1 MHPPAR
7 SPARSPART
16 GLRGELQ
23 RLARIGWRADHDSVA
38 HARGA
43 VALLPATRGQTSS
56 AEWLCRSL
64 HACGCATLCL
74 DPGPGDGPASPC
86 EAVTEGLIE
95 ALEWLRSVH
104 QGLPL
109 GVYGIAEGAA
119 AAFQAAALR
128 PELIDALVVLAWD
141 APLAALPP
149 GRVCAATLL
158 VAGRGN
164 AAELAA
170 HRRAL
175 PRLAGARRLEIVPGA
190 GDLGDALAAQAVAHL
205 AAQWFAQRLPLRE
218 LH

>member
-1 MHPPAR
+1 MQRAGRHSNRVAVRPLE
-7 SPARSPART
+7 RT
-16 GLRGELQ
+16 
-23 RLARIGWRADHDSVA
+23 GWRADYEGVT

-43 VALLPATRGQTSS
+43 VALLPAARDDASS
-56 AEWLCRSL
+56 AQWLCRSL

-74 DPGPGDGPASPC
+74 EVGQGAAPASL
-86 EAVTEGLIE
+86 TERLIE

-104 QGLPL
+104 RGVPL
-109 GVYGIAEGAA
+109 GVYGVAEGAA
-119 AAFQAAALR
+119 AALLAAARR
-128 PELIDALVVLAWD
+128 PELVDALVVLACD

-158 VAGRGN
+158 VAGGGD
-164 AAELAA
+164 AAQLAA
-170 HRRAL
+170 QRRAL

-190 GDLGDALAAQAVAHL
+190 GDRGDALAAQAVAHL